1 MESRGDSENAE
12 RILYN
17 MNPRQ
22 LIDVA
27 CRAYH
32 QDDAIE
38 DDEDEDDP
46 DDDISVSPK
55 EVGHNIYILCHQL
68 AQHNKELAQLLRPAD
83 TSNIEPK
90 TQKAL
95 TFYASHTAQIEI
107 VRNDRTL
114 EQIVF
119 PIPEIC
125 EYLTHDTK
133 VKVLHTA
140 ERDDQGSKVADFFD
154 RTEPMFNEMKWQKK
168 LRGQPSLFWV
178 SSYMSLWANILFNC
192 AVLINIIVAFFYP
205 FDNIIPELSFHA
217 SLAIWSCFFITL
229 GLVVMRPRGTAVR
242 ALIASIII
250 RLIFS
255 VGPEPTL
262 WILGSLTVIMK
273 GIHIVSIMGNHGT
286 LEKHLSKIVT
296 DAELLYHFGYMMFC
310 VFGML
315 VHPFFFSLLV
325 SASCTTHEKIAT
337 HLFVSFQLFDVVY
350 REETLLNVIR
360 SVTRNG
366 RSIILTAVL
375 AIILVYMFSIIGYIF
390 FKDDFLV
397 PVDEDAVGM
406 AFSSASL
413 NILLID
419 LVF

>member
-1 MESRGDSENAE
+1 MKKFNKKNLFSKVLELKNNASKLLLAIMESRGDSENAE

-32 QDDAIE
+32 QEEAIE

-68 AQHNKELAQLLRPAD
+68 AQHNKELAQFLRHSD
-83 TSNIEPK
+83 TSNMEPK
-90 TQKAL
+90 TLTAL
-95 TFYASHTAQIEI
+95 KFYASHTAQIEI

-133 VKVLHTA
+133 VKVFHTA

-154 RTEPMFNEMKWQKK
+154 RTESMFNEMKWQKK

-178 SSYMSLWANILFNC
+178 SSYMSLWANVLFNC
-192 AVLINIIVAFFYP
+192 AVLINVIVAFFYP
-205 FDNIIPELSFHA
+205 FDNVIPVLNFHA
-217 SLAIWSCFFITL
+217 SLAIWSCFFMTL

-310 VFGML
+310 VFGMFL
-315 VHPFFFSLLV
+315 HPFFFSLLV
-325 SASCTTHEKIAT
+325 S
-337 HLFVSFQLFDVVY
+337 
-350 REETLLNVIR
+350 IR
-360 SVTRNG
+360 T
-366 RSIILTAVL
+366 
-375 AIILVYMFSIIGYIF
+375 
-390 FKDDFLV
+390 
-397 PVDEDAVGM
+397 
-406 AFSSASL
+406 
-413 NILLID
+413 
-419 LVF
+419 